1 MINNMANILG
11 FPIDKGPISKLNN
24 KLKYHN
30 PGLIFVTSITLENER
45 LIEASNRNIF
55 HFKS

>member
-1 MINNMANILG
+1 MD
-11 FPIDKGPISKLNN
+11 FKGPISKLNS

-30 PGLIFVTSITLENER
+30 PGLIFVTSITLENKR